1 MNKKIQTL
9 LSAGLVTVLVG
20 VNVATS
26 GAVSKNL
33 ELNTNTKST
42 ESIKVKGV
50 KYKRPSG
57 NNCGSNNNSN
67 SSNNSSSSNEDNN
80 INAGN
85 SINDKNVSNGDFSEF
100 QQEVLKLVNVERT
113 KRGLTPLK
121 INTKLSNVATLKSQD
136 MIDNNYFSHTS
147 PRYGSPFDMMKQF
160 GINYTAA
167 AENIAKG
174 QKTPQ
179 QVVNSWMNSSGHR
192 ANILSSKYTDLGVGI
207 AKSSNGTIYW
217 TQMFIKP
224 SRDTSTDNSNNNNT
238 GNNNVNNNT
247 NNNTNNNINN
257 DNINNGN
264 TSNDNNTSNNGNTT
278 TESFASF
285 QQEVLKLVNAE
296 RAKQGLKPLTLNT
309 KLSNVATLKSQD
321 MINKNYFSHT
331 SPTYGSPF
339 DMMKQFGITYRA
351 AGENIAKGQKSPQQ
365 VMNSWMNSSGHRANI
380 LNSNYT
386 ELGVGIAKSSNGT
399 IYWTQMF
406 IGR

>member
-147 PRYGSPFDMMKQF
+147 PRYGSPFD
-160 GINYTAA
+160 I
-167 AENIAKG
+167 I
-174 QKTPQ
+174 Q
-179 QVVNSWMNSSGHR
+179 Q
-192 ANILSSKYTDLGVGI
+192 L
-207 AKSSNGTIYW
+207 
-217 TQMFIKP
+217 
-224 SRDTSTDNSNNNNT
+224 
-238 GNNNVNNNT
+238 
-247 NNNTNNNINN
+247 
-257 DNINNGN
+257 
-264 TSNDNNTSNNGNTT
+264 
-278 TESFASF
+278 
-285 QQEVLKLVNAE
+285 LK
-296 RAKQGLKPLTLNT
+296 
-309 KLSNVATLKSQD
+309 
-321 MINKNYFSHT
+321 I
-331 SPTYGSPF
+331 
-339 DMMKQFGITYRA
+339 
-351 AGENIAKGQKSPQQ
+351 
-365 VMNSWMNSSGHRANI
+365 
-380 LNSNYT
+380 
-386 ELGVGIAKSSNGT
+386 
-399 IYWTQMF
+399 
-406 IGR
+406 

>member
-121 INTKLSNVATLKSQD
+121 INTK
-136 MIDNNYFSHTS
+136 
-147 PRYGSPFDMMKQF
+147 
-160 GINYTAA
+160 
-167 AENIAKG
+167 
-174 QKTPQ
+174 
-179 QVVNSWMNSSGHR
+179 
-192 ANILSSKYTDLGVGI
+192 
-207 AKSSNGTIYW
+207 
-217 TQMFIKP
+217 
-224 SRDTSTDNSNNNNT
+224 
-238 GNNNVNNNT
+238 
-247 NNNTNNNINN
+247 
-257 DNINNGN
+257 
-264 TSNDNNTSNNGNTT
+264 
-278 TESFASF
+278 
-285 QQEVLKLVNAE
+285 
-296 RAKQGLKPLTLNT
+296 
-309 KLSNVATLKSQD
+309 
-321 MINKNYFSHT
+321 
-331 SPTYGSPF
+331 
-339 DMMKQFGITYRA
+339 
-351 AGENIAKGQKSPQQ
+351 
-365 VMNSWMNSSGHRANI
+365 
-380 LNSNYT
+380 
-386 ELGVGIAKSSNGT
+386 
-399 IYWTQMF
+399 
-406 IGR
+406 

>member
-136 MIDNNYFSHTS
+136 MI
-147 PRYGSPFDMMKQF
+147 
-160 GINYTAA
+160 
-167 AENIAKG
+167 
-174 QKTPQ
+174 
-179 QVVNSWMNSSGHR
+179 
-192 ANILSSKYTDLGVGI
+192 
-207 AKSSNGTIYW
+207 
-217 TQMFIKP
+217 
-224 SRDTSTDNSNNNNT
+224 
-238 GNNNVNNNT
+238 
-247 NNNTNNNINN
+247 
-257 DNINNGN
+257 
-264 TSNDNNTSNNGNTT
+264 
-278 TESFASF
+278 
-285 QQEVLKLVNAE
+285 
-296 RAKQGLKPLTLNT
+296 
-309 KLSNVATLKSQD
+309 
-321 MINKNYFSHT
+321 NKNYFSHT